1 MGLRWEVAGAEHHT
15 DLAICACCKRD
26 RWRCYDRKF
35 NRKYY
40 SLKRSTPPPF
50 TLFNYTTTV
59 LTFISVAKAKK
70 DTIAT
75 TGPIP
80 TYPKGKEQNPTTSNT
95 AERDSRTLGSAWGG
109 AFGGEEVNSHT
120 RQKGKEEITQKD
132 LQFFR
137 ASPLRARVERK
148 YPREQALG
156 YSPPHPGAP
165 AHGQA
170 EKLQI
175 QKVRLRR

>member
-1 MGLRWEVAGAEHHT
+1 M
-15 DLAICACCKRD
+15 
-26 RWRCYDRKF
+26 
-35 NRKYY
+35 
-40 SLKRSTPPPF
+40 KRSTPPPF

-137 ASPLRARVERK
+137 ASPHAPEWSGNIHESKLSDIHRPTLARLPMGRLKSYKYKKSAYGGKKSPARAGEK
-148 YPREQALG
+148 EI
-156 YSPPHPGAP
+156 SP
-165 AHGQA
+165 
-170 EKLQI
+170 
-175 QKVRLRR
+175 